1 MDNLLSS
8 NYITGME
15 VFHEKLPADYYTQ
28 SIPAIRSLDM
38 LDFNSPVTFFTGEN
52 GSGKSTLLEGLA
64 VAYGFNPEGGTRNFM
79 FSTRDTHSGFSSA
92 IRLKKG
98 VKRPQDCFFLRA
110 ESFYNVASQV
120 DDYAAEGIGRVNYL
134 DYYGGRSLHNQSHG
148 ESFLALMQNR
158 FGGRGLYILD
168 EPEAALSPQ
177 RQLTAL
183 LMIGKLAADKSQ
195 FFIATHSPILL
206 GLPGAQ
212 ILSFDDGE
220 IHPISYEETECYQVM
235 EMFINN
241 RQVLLDKLF
250 SD

>member
-1 MDNLLSS
+1 MDNLLNS
-8 NYITGME
+8 NYITGLE
-15 VFHEKLPADYYTQ
+15 VFHEKLPAEHYTR
-28 SIPAIRSLDM
+28 SIPAIRSLSI

-79 FSTRDTHSGFSSA
+79 FSTRDTHSGFNSA

-98 VKRPQDCFFLRA
+98 FKQPRDCFFLRA

-120 DDYAAEGIGRVNYL
+120 DDYAADDMGYL
-134 DYYGGRSLHNQSHG
+134 DGYGGSSLHRQSHG
-148 ESFLALMQNR
+148 ESFLSLIQNR

-183 LMIGKLAADKSQ
+183 LMISRLAADSSQ
-195 FFIATHSPILL
+195 FFIVTHSPILL
-206 GLPGAQ
+206 ALPDAH
-212 ILSFDDGE
+212 ILSFDGGE
-220 IHPISYEETECYQVM
+220 IHPVTYEETECYQVM
-235 EMFINN
+235 EMFINS
-241 RQVLLDKLF
+241 RQALLDKLF
-250 SD
+250 SEY

>member
-8 NYITGME
+8 NYITGLE
-15 VFHEKLPADYYTQ
+15 VFHDKLPAASYTQ
-28 SIPAIRSLDM
+28 SIPAIRGLNI
-38 LDFNSPVTFFTGEN
+38 LDFKSPVTFFTGEN

-79 FSTRDTHSGFSSA
+79 FSTRDTHSDLSSA

-98 VKRPQDCFFLRA
+98 FKQPRDCFFLRA

-120 DDYAAEGIGRVNYL
+120 DDMGYL
-134 DYYGGRSLHNQSHG
+134 ESYGGRSLHGQSHG
-148 ESFLALMQNR
+148 ESFLSLMQNR

-183 LMIGKLAADKSQ
+183 LMISKLAADSSQ

-206 GLPGAQ
+206 ALPGAH
-212 ILSFDDGE
+212 ILSFDGGE
-220 IHPISYEETECYQVM
+220 IHPITCEETECYQVM

-241 RQVLLDKLF
+241 RQALFDKLF
-250 SD
+250 SDTL